1 MTIKFVTITMEVP
14 VTAID
19 FSDCGDGCGQIDGL
33 KYAKFKGAAIER
45 FATEDLLAAEE
56 SMREALGEPAGRAMD
71 SKHEWRAR
79 MTEITVKENKRSRHG

>member
-1 MTIKFVTITMEVP
+1 MTINFVTITMEVP

-19 FSDCGDGCGQIDGL
+19 FSDCGDGCGRIDGL
-33 KYAKFKGAAIER
+33 KHAKFKGVSIER

-56 SMREALGEPAGRAMD
+56 SMREALGEPARRAMD

-79 MTEITVKENKRSRHG
+79 LAEIAVKENKRARHG